1 MPRTVG
7 GGSIMKSCNNR
18 AFGSTLARI
27 IFLVSSVGL
36 LSFSNKAYSQA
47 LVGSEQFQ
55 ELFASA
61 GYSALFGAA
70 LGTAIL
76 PFMPDNSV
84 SNLRVVAGGA
94 SIGFVLG
101 SAMAL
106 YGLRQ
111 QQQQQTYGMQYNP
124 EGEAGH
130 LEGGDWRWDVGTSNG
145 KDVFLRMDS
154 RF

>member
-1 MPRTVG
+1 MHGG
-7 GGSIMKSCNNR
+7 GGSAMKSCKR
-18 AFGSTLARI
+18 AFGSTLATTCL
-27 IFLVSSVGL
+27 FVSSVGL
-36 LSFSNKAYSQA
+36 LSFSNRAEAQA

-111 QQQQQTYGMQYNP
+111 QQQQTYGMQYNP